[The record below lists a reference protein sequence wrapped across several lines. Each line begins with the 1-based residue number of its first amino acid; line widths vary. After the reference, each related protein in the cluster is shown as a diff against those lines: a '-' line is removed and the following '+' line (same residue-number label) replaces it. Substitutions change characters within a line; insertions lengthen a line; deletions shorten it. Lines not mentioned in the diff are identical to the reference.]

1 MVPIWIPES
10 QYFKVSLQKS
20 VPIWIPESQY
30 FEVSLRKSAPIW
42 IPESQSFDF
51 ETLIAYLCM
60 QKFIRTHRTNGTP
73 QKDPQDASE
82 LTKCLRR
89 NDPRLRYGIGTILI
103 FGLRFGSVMI
113 GNGLSVLILTWI

>member
-51 ETLIAYLCM
+51 ETLIAYLY
-60 QKFIRTHRTNGTP
+60 T
-73 QKDPQDASE
+73 E
-82 LTKCLRR
+82 LTERLRR